1 MSFASDLT
9 FHIMIAWPEFTYH
22 MHIKGKILD
31 DQISLMISNEEI
43 INKDWGHFIV
53 IWGNMFFSNQNLSIS
68 NQRQQGVYFYL
79 AALWLDK
86 DNFLVH
92 VKMIHL
98 SWPSSSVVSW
108 WHNVSVDIKVSSTF
122 NQFIMY
128 CDI

>member
-1 MSFASDLT
+1 
-9 FHIMIAWPEFTYH
+9 

-108 WHNVSVDIKVSSTF
+108 WHNVSVDIKVSSAF